1 MGREGD
7 TRGGEGNW
15 RGKFSAGGQR
25 VAALCLALVLGFG
38 CLSVGATAGVAYAA
52 TASRTAYTAEEFE
65 ITQDGVTFSCETT
78 DKGTAEITC
87 IVADD
92 SVTAVSVPS
101 SIEHGGQ
108 TYKVTK
114 LYFSSGIVAKN
125 VEQLTL
131 PDTLEKMYGG
141 NFRRFAKVKELHIP
155 GSIKNFGCSLQNAG
169 SLEKLYFDEGVEE
182 ISANMMVYGCSSLS
196 EIDLPSTLKMISGSG
211 AFEGATALTGIE
223 FPKDVAF
230 SDTITG
236 VFEDCTSLTSVSL
249 PASVTKIPS
258 YMFDGCTS
266 LTSVTAMSEIES
278 IGDGAFRNCS
288 SLTGIDFPG
297 TLTSIGSSAFQ
308 GCTSLVSVPNLSKV
322 TKMGWGAFYECKN
335 LQASVDLSSLQNI
348 PDNAFCYTPVKIV
361 GLCDSLKSI
370 GEWAFI
376 QSNVAV
382 QLPRTLETIGNYAF
396 YYGTL
401 PEQLSIPDSVTSVGT
416 AAFSGVG
423 GVKDVTI
430 GRGLTEIPSGM
441 FEGSTV
447 KKITIENSMDDI
459 KGSENLPFFGV
470 DIVYTRES
478 IDDGVGGTV
487 SDDSTKTLQDLVDE
501 APDGK
506 ETVITLKKHVKLG
519 STLTIPAGKM
529 IKITSDKPY
538 TILAKKS
545 GVSVL
550 VNVAE
555 RASLELSG
563 KASLRGRYNKGAIIS
578 SRGAVVLSDE
588 AVVYDGTTSSDN
600 AGAVDVSGE
609 NASLTMTGGVIEQC
623 ELRHSY
629 CGAVRASS
637 GAHVVMR
644 GGVIRNNGVVTG
656 ATNCYWLT
664 SSGVILWGNA
674 RFDMSG
680 GRIEG
685 NNGYRGSAVLAYG
698 QGKGENQR
706 AKFTMTGG
714 QISGNRSS
722 RLEAAYDPSGAVH
735 IEGNAEF
742 TMTGGEIKNN
752 VVSGKGKGKGGG
764 VCVVDPGC
772 QGGEKGNTAF
782 TMQGGSI
789 SGNSAS
795 AGGGVYTYSNDVTL
809 SAGEIKGNTAWSM
822 GGGVYSEGNEYLG
835 YSTLHIE
842 NALVVDNHAD
852 KQGGG
857 MWFCPTG
864 DAKVY
869 VQDGGLIARNTAGE
883 AGDDFVFTGFK
894 DAKYKLTLAN
904 RAPGGG
910 KVSWYRD
917 GGLFNPEDTYAAT
930 NPEIPRF
937 SPGGD
942 NGEPL
947 SFTDATPNVALK
959 SVMSEDAYNL
969 GGGQTSLT
977 ISGNMA
983 PLGGGIGANGGVV
996 IGKSENIDIP
1006 IKKVWENPRIPHPDE
1021 VKVNL
1026 KNGDTVID
1034 SITLSES
1041 NGWKGSFKGLPK
1053 YSESGSEVRYTVAE
1067 VPVEGYSSK
1076 VTGDAKDGF
1085 TVTNTSTAKVSV
1097 PVEKKWV
1104 GPAAKKATVRLLADG
1119 EDAGQS
1125 IELNESNGW
1134 KGSFKGLPKYSESG
1148 SEVRY
1153 TVAEVPVEG
1162 YSSKVTGDAKDGFTV
1177 TNTVKTGELDV
1188 SKTVVAREGL
1198 AVDADKIFKFVVE
1211 ATDAMGRKVS
1221 GTYGDATFE
1230 DGKATLKLKDGQ
1242 TARITGLPAG
1252 TAYTVTERAAAGYKA
1267 AVNGAEGSK
1276 AEGSIAADQVS
1287 FAAFTNTFD
1296 PAPATASV
1304 PELTKVLAGG
1314 RKPGLQ
1320 EGEFAFELSLADGA
1334 GNVLEGYPIEAK
1346 NDKDGKVSFGELSF
1360 ANPGTYHATVTEK
1373 ASGDVLIEDDAHAYT
1388 FDVTVTQTGA
1398 GLKAEISNER
1408 GKKTFTN
1415 TFTPHD
1421 NTKTVTKADASGAKV
1436 DVDGKPVGVGDTL
1449 TYTIGWANNSVDDR
1463 GAAQA
1468 ADVTVT
1474 DVLPKGVNY
1483 VEGSADGAAYDAATR
1498 TLTWS
1503 LGQQNA
1509 GATGTLSFD
1518 VIVSADAATVDDI
1531 ANTAKVEV
1539 GENESQTNTTH
1550 NGVSREGSLTVKKTV
1565 VGGDSQREF
1574 GFTVALTDGDG
1585 EPVSGTFG
1593 KGEHAVTFADGK
1605 ATFTLKDG
1613 EEKTVAGLPVG
1624 ARYTVAEDAAEGYT
1638 TAVNGAD
1645 GSKVEGAVTE
1655 DGATVA
1661 FTNTYGTATEGRD
1674 VSTAGLFTKT
1684 LKGRDWAEGDS
1695 FQFALAG
1702 EDGAPMPEGSA
1713 DGSKTVSV
1721 TAAGTKAGDRVAF
1734 DFGPIRYT
1742 LDDIKD
1748 AGFAEVG
1755 GKRVRAKTFTYT
1767 VREVRTDDGSAI
1779 AGVAYDGHVA
1789 TMTATV
1795 TDDGSGNLTATT
1807 PAIAEV
1813 SGGDF
1818 VNTYTTEL
1826 DYSARA
1832 GVRLSKTLSGRAMEA
1847 GQFAFTVT
1855 ADAETAAKLGLKTDK
1870 DAYAVAA
1877 ADDGAADLVDLIS
1890 GTAGSDVKFTDA
1902 DADKTY
1908 SFTVTETK
1916 LGGEG
1921 YANDTAPRTVTI
1933 APAYNAA
1940 TGKLTVTTTVAKDG
1954 VEVARSEVSTADGA
1968 TAAPA
1973 PVTVAFENSY
1983 EATGKLGGEGNV
1995 AINATKTLTGRAAAA
2010 GEFSFSVRDARG
2022 DVVATATNRA
2032 SGDGEAAG
2040 LAFSPISYTTGAL
2053 ERMVADGTATRA
2065 ADGSWAIPYTVSEDG
2080 TDRLPAGVTA
2090 AASSFGI
2097 TVKVTDDG
2105 KGGLDVA
2112 VTYPEGSGG
2121 TLSFVNAYSA
2131 GEATVDLAGT
2141 KTLALGQAGLGLTQ
2155 ADIAGKYTFK
2165 IEPLDG
2171 APAPVDA
2178 SGKTVAEA
2186 TNDATG
2192 NVALGR
2198 VTFKQPSDL
2207 DDVEIDGDGLRTKTF
2222 AYRVSESGSVDGVA
2236 NDATATRTFTVRVVE
2251 DTAAGT
2257 LVAKVLPA
2265 EGTPEGKGA
2274 FEFTNTYVVSPTPSS
2289 VTDQIKVSK
2298 KLEGRGLAAGEFEF
2312 QLVEIA
2318 ADGSESVAATGKNAA
2333 DGTVALSPV
2342 TYTAPGAHSYELREV
2357 AGTAGGVT
2365 YDRATYRVRTTV
2377 TDAGNGTL
2385 AVKHELM
2392 DAEGN
2397 AANDTS
2403 VTFTNGYQAAPVTLK
2418 LGAAKVLKGAE
2429 LKAGQ
2434 FGFELKG
2441 RDGKVM
2447 STAKNAADGSVAFD
2461 ALTFKRAGT
2470 YTFTVSEVDDGQ
2482 AHVTYDKAVH
2492 KVVVTVSD
2500 EAADGTKTGYLSAK
2514 VSYEGDAN
2522 MPPISTNSYAEEPG
2536 TPENPGTPGGGSD
2549 GGSDNGSGSGASGDG
2564 SKGGMPDTG
2573 DRSLPAAAL
2582 AVMAGT
2588 GALAAAGGAVLY
2600 RRRR

>member
-1 MGREGD
+1 MERKVFGGGGR
-7 TRGGEGNW
+7 
-15 RGKFSAGGQR
+15 R

-65 ITQDGVTFSCETT
+65 ITQDGVTYSCETT

-87 IVADD
+87 IVAGDG
-92 SVTAVSVPS
+92 VTAVSVPS

-108 TYKVTK
+108 TYKVTD
-114 LYFSSGIVAKN
+114 LYFSSGIVAEN

-131 PDTLEKMYGG
+131 PDTLENVRGWY
-141 NFRRFAKVKELHIP
+141 FRKFVKVKELHIP

-182 ISANMMVYGCSSLS
+182 ISANMMVNGCSSLS
-196 EIDLPSTLKMISGSG
+196 EINLPSTLKMISGSG
-211 AFEGATALTGIE
+211 AFEGATALTSIE

-249 PASVTKIPS
+249 PTSVTKIPS
-258 YMFDGCTS
+258 HMFDGCTS
-266 LTSVTAMSEIES
+266 LTSVTALSEIES

-308 GCTSLVSVPNLSKV
+308 GCASLVSVPNLSKV
-322 TKMGWGAFYECKN
+322 TKMGSGAFRECKN
-335 LQASVDLSSLQNI
+335 LRASVDLSSLQSI
-348 PDNAFCYTPVKIV
+348 PGYAFCYTPVKIV
-361 GLCDSLKSI
+361 GLCDNLKSI
-370 GEWAFI
+370 GDWAFI

-382 QLPRTLETIGNYAF
+382 QLPRTLETIGDYAF

-401 PEQLSIPDSVTSVGT
+401 PEQLSIPDSVTSVGR

-423 GVKDVTI
+423 GVRDVTI
-430 GRGLTEIPSGM
+430 GRGLTKIPLGM
-441 FEGSTV
+441 FDDSTV
-447 KKITIENSMDDI
+447 QKITIENSMDDI
-459 KGSENLPFFGV
+459 TGSENLPSSVV
-470 DIVYTRES
+470 DIVYTREH

-487 SDDSTKTLQDLVDE
+487 SDDSTKTLQELVNE

-538 TILAKKS
+538 TILATKNS

-588 AVVYDGTTSSDN
+588 AVVYDGTTSGDST
-600 AGAVDVSGE
+600 GAVDVSGE

-637 GAHVVMR
+637 GAHVVMK

-656 ATNCYWLT
+656 ATNCFWLT

-698 QGKGENQR
+698 RGKGENQR

-742 TMTGGEIKNN
+742 TMTDGKIENN
-752 VVSGKGKGKGGG
+752 VASGKGKGGG

-772 QGGEKGNTAF
+772 QNSENGNTAF
-782 TMQGGSI
+782 IMQGGSI

-809 SAGEIKGNTAWSM
+809 SAGKIESNTAWSM

-842 NALVVDNHAD
+842 NACVVDNHAD

-869 VQDGGLIARNTAGE
+869 VRDGGLIAKNTADE
-883 AGDDFVFTGFK
+883 AGDDFVFTGAK

-917 GGLFNPEDTYAAT
+917 GGLFNPEGTTAAT

-937 SPGGD
+937 TPDGD

-959 SVMSEDAYNL
+959 SVMSEDVYNL

-977 ISGNMA
+977 ISGNTA

-996 IGKSENIDIP
+996 IGKSESINIP
-1006 IKKVWENPRIPHPDE
+1006 VEKVWENPRIPHPNK

-1041 NGWKGSFKGLPK
+1041 NDWKGVFSSLPQRDA
-1053 YSESGSEVRYTVAE
+1053 SGAVIDYTVAE
-1067 VPVEGYSSK
+1067 DAVEGYSSK
-1076 VTGDAKDGF
+1076 VTGDA
-1085 TVTNTSTAKVSV
+1085 
-1097 PVEKKWV
+1097 EH
-1104 GPAAKKATVRLLADG
+1104 
-1119 EDAGQS
+1119 
-1125 IELNESNGW
+1125 
-1134 KGSFKGLPKYSESG
+1134 
-1148 SEVRY
+1148 
-1153 TVAEVPVEG
+1153 
-1162 YSSKVTGDAKDGFTV
+1162 GFTV

-1188 SKTVVAREGL
+1188 SKAVAAREGL
-1198 AVDADKIFKFVVE
+1198 AVDADKTFEFAVE
-1211 ATDAMGRKVS
+1211 ATDAAGHGVS

-1230 DGKATLKLKDGQ
+1230 GGEATLKLKDGQ
-1242 TARITGLPAG
+1242 MARITGLPAG

-1287 FAAFTNTFD
+1287 SAVFTNTFD
-1296 PAPATASV
+1296 PAPATVSV

-1360 ANPGTYHATVTEK
+1360 TNPGTYHATVTEK

-1388 FDVTVTQTGA
+1388 FDIAVTQTGA

-1421 NTKTVTKADASGAKV
+1421 NTKTVTKANASGAKV
-1436 DVDGKPVGVGDTL
+1436 DVDGKPVGVGDIL

-1503 LGQQNA
+1503 LGEQAA

-1518 VIVSADAATVDDI
+1518 VKVSAEAAVVDDI
-1531 ANTAKVEV
+1531 SNTATVKV

-1550 NGVSREGSLTVKKTV
+1550 NSVSREGSLTVKKTV

-1585 EPVSGTFG
+1585 EPVSGIFG
-1593 KGEHAVTFADGK
+1593 KGEHAVTFTDGK
-1605 ATFTLKDG
+1605 TTFTLKDG
-1613 EEKTVAGLPVG
+1613 GEKAIDGLPVG
-1624 ARYTVAEDAAEGYT
+1624 ARYTVTEDAAEGYT

-1645 GSKVEGAVTE
+1645 GSKAEGAVTE

-1713 DGSKTVSV
+1713 DGSKTVNV
-1721 TAAGTKAGDRVAF
+1721 TAAAGTKAGDRVAF

-1767 VREVRTDDGSAI
+1767 VREVRPDDGSAI
-1779 AGVAYDGHVA
+1779 AGVAYDGHAA
-1789 TMTATV
+1789 TMTVTV

-1807 PAIAEV
+1807 PAIAQA

-1855 ADAETAAKLGLKTDK
+1855 ADAETAAKLGLKTGK

-1877 ADDGAADLVDLIS
+1877 ADDGAADLVDLI
-1890 GTAGSDVKFTDA
+1890 GGIAESDVKFTDA
-1902 DADKTY
+1902 DAGKTY
-1908 SFTVTETK
+1908 SFTVTATK
-1916 LGGEG
+1916 LG
-1921 YANDTAPRTVTI
+1921 
-1933 APAYNAA
+1933 
-1940 TGKLTVTTTVAKDG
+1940 
-1954 VEVARSEVSTADGA
+1954 
-1968 TAAPA
+1968 
-1973 PVTVAFENSY
+1973 
-1983 EATGKLGGEGNV
+1983 
-1995 AINATKTLTGRAAAA
+1995 
-2010 GEFSFSVRDARG
+2010 
-2022 DVVATATNRA
+2022 
-2032 SGDGEAAG
+2032 
-2040 LAFSPISYTTGAL
+2040 
-2053 ERMVADGTATRA
+2053 
-2065 ADGSWAIPYTVSEDG
+2065 
-2080 TDRLPAGVTA
+2080 
-2090 AASSFGI
+2090 
-2097 TVKVTDDG
+2097 
-2105 KGGLDVA
+2105 
-2112 VTYPEGSGG
+2112 
-2121 TLSFVNAYSA
+2121 
-2131 GEATVDLAGT
+2131 
-2141 KTLALGQAGLGLTQ
+2141 
-2155 ADIAGKYTFK
+2155 
-2165 IEPLDG
+2165 
-2171 APAPVDA
+2171 
-2178 SGKTVAEA
+2178 
-2186 TNDATG
+2186 
-2192 NVALGR
+2192 
-2198 VTFKQPSDL
+2198 
-2207 DDVEIDGDGLRTKTF
+2207 
-2222 AYRVSESGSVDGVA
+2222 
-2236 NDATATRTFTVRVVE
+2236 
-2251 DTAAGT
+2251 
-2257 LVAKVLPA
+2257 
-2265 EGTPEGKGA
+2265 
-2274 FEFTNTYVVSPTPSS
+2274 
-2289 VTDQIKVSK
+2289 
-2298 KLEGRGLAAGEFEF
+2298 
-2312 QLVEIA
+2312 
-2318 ADGSESVAATGKNAA
+2318 
-2333 DGTVALSPV
+2333 
-2342 TYTAPGAHSYELREV
+2342 AH
-2357 AGTAGGVT
+2357 
-2365 YDRATYRVRTTV
+2365 
-2377 TDAGNGTL
+2377 
-2385 AVKHELM
+2385 
-2392 DAEGN
+2392 
-2397 AANDTS
+2397 
-2403 VTFTNGYQAAPVTLK
+2403 
-2418 LGAAKVLKGAE
+2418 
-2429 LKAGQ
+2429 
-2434 FGFELKG
+2434 
-2441 RDGKVM
+2441 
-2447 STAKNAADGSVAFD
+2447 
-2461 ALTFKRAGT
+2461 
-2470 YTFTVSEVDDGQ
+2470 
-2482 AHVTYDKAVH
+2482 
-2492 KVVVTVSD
+2492 
-2500 EAADGTKTGYLSAK
+2500 
-2514 VSYEGDAN
+2514 
-2522 MPPISTNSYAEEPG
+2522 
-2536 TPENPGTPGGGSD
+2536 
-2549 GGSDNGSGSGASGDG
+2549 
-2564 SKGGMPDTG
+2564 
-2573 DRSLPAAAL
+2573 
-2582 AVMAGT
+2582 
-2588 GALAAAGGAVLY
+2588 
-2600 RRRR
+2600 

>member
-1 MGREGD
+1 MERKVFG
-7 TRGGEGNW
+7 
-15 RGKFSAGGQR
+15 GGQR
-25 VAALCLALVLGFG
+25 VVALCLALVLGFG

-52 TASRTAYTAEEFE
+52 TESRAAYTAEEFE
-65 ITQDGVTFSCETT
+65 ITQDGVTYSCETT

-92 SVTAVSVPS
+92 SVTVVSVPS

-114 LYFSSGIVAKN
+114 LYFSSGIVAEN

-131 PDTLEKMYGG
+131 PDTLENVRGWY
-141 NFRRFAKVKELHIP
+141 FRKFVKVKELHIP

-182 ISANMMVYGCSSLS
+182 ISANMMVNGCSSLS
-196 EIDLPSTLKMISGSG
+196 EINLPSTLKMISGSG
-211 AFEGATALTGIE
+211 AFEGATALTSIE

-258 YMFDGCTS
+258 HMFDGCTS
-266 LTSVTAMSEIES
+266 LTSVTALSEIES

-308 GCTSLVSVPNLSKV
+308 GCASLVSVPNLSKV

-348 PDNAFCYTPVKIV
+348 PGYAFCYTPVKIA

-370 GEWAFI
+370 GDWAFI
-376 QSNVAV
+376 WSNVAV
-382 QLPRTLETIGNYAF
+382 QFPETLEKIGNYAF
-396 YYGTL
+396 FSGTL

-416 AAFSGVG
+416 AAFSGVD

-430 GRGLTEIPSGM
+430 GRGLTKIPLDM
-441 FEGSTV
+441 FDGSTV
-447 KKITIENSMDDI
+447 QKITIENSRDDI
-459 KGSENLPFFGV
+459 TDSENLPSSGV

-478 IDDGVGGTV
+478 IDDGVGDTV
-487 SDDSTKTLQDLVDE
+487 SNDSTKTLQELVSE
-501 APDGK
+501 APNGK
-506 ETVITLKKHVKLG
+506 ETVIKLEKHVKLG
-519 STLTIPAGKM
+519 STLTIPARKM
-529 IKITSDKPY
+529 IKITSDEPY

-545 GVSVL
+545 GFSVL

-555 RASLELSG
+555 GASLELSG
-563 KASLRGRYNKGAIIS
+563 KVSLSGRYNKGAIIS

-588 AVVYDGTTSSDN
+588 AVVCDGAANTVNT
-600 AGAVDVSGE
+600 GVIDVSGDK
-609 NASLTMTGGVIEQC
+609 ASLTMTGGVIEQC
-623 ELRHSY
+623 ELKDAY
-629 CGAVRASS
+629 CGAVHAKD
-637 GAHVVMR
+637 GAHVVMK
-644 GGVIRNNGVVTG
+644 GGVIRKNHVSFSTDGDGNYLSSTGIMLMGDAHLEMSNGSIEDNAGYQGGAVVM
-656 ATNCYWLT
+656 Y
-664 SSGVILWGNA
+664 SEA
-674 RFDMSG
+674 R
-680 GRIEG
+680 
-685 NNGYRGSAVLAYG
+685 
-698 QGKGENQR
+698 NQR
-706 AKFTMTGG
+706 ASFEMTGG
-714 QISGNRSS
+714 QLVRNRGYKLGNRT
-722 RLEAAYDPSGAVH
+722 PSGAVH
-735 IEGNAEF
+735 VEGNAEF
-742 TMTGGEIKNN
+742 TLKGGKIEDNIAY
-752 VVSGKGKGKGGG
+752 SDGKGGG
-764 VCVVDPGC
+764 VCVVDRGLQ
-772 QGGEKGNTAF
+772 QGGRDRTAF
-782 TMQGGSI
+782 TMKGGSV

-795 AGGGVYTYSNDVTL
+795 AGGGVYTYSDDVIL
-809 SAGEIKGNTAWSM
+809 SAGEIKDNAARNM
-822 GGGVYSEGNEYLG
+822 GGGVYSEGNEYLV

-842 NALVVDNHAD
+842 NALVVDNHAK

-869 VQDGGLIARNTAGE
+869 VQNGGLIARNSADE
-883 AGDDFVFTGFK
+883 AGDDLVFTGFK

-917 GGLFNPEDTYAAT
+917 GGLFNPEGTYAKT
-930 NPEIPRF
+930 NTEIPRF
-937 SPGGD
+937 SPGGG

-959 SVMSEDAYNL
+959 SVMSEDVYNL
-969 GGGQTSLT
+969 GRGQTSLT
-977 ISGNMA
+977 ISGNTA
-983 PLGGGIGANGGVV
+983 ERGGGIGANGGVI

-1006 IKKVWENPRIPHPDE
+1006 IKKVWENPRIPHPNK

-1041 NGWKGSFKGLPK
+1041 DGWEGAFSNLPQR
-1053 YSESGSEVRYTVAE
+1053 EASGSVIAYTVAE
-1067 VPVEGYSSK
+1067 DPVEGYGSK
-1076 VTGDAKDGF
+1076 VTGDAERGF

-1104 GPAAKKATVRLLADG
+1104 GPAAAKATVRLLADG
-1119 EDAGQS
+1119 KDTGESA
-1125 IELNESNGW
+1125 ELSKSNSW
-1134 KGSFKGLPKYSESG
+1134 KHSFEGLAKYSRSG
-1148 SEVRY
+1148 SVIAY
-1153 TVAEVPVEG
+1153 TVAEDPVEG

-1211 ATDAMGRKVS
+1211 ATDAAGHGVS

-1230 DGKATLKLKDGQ
+1230 GGEATLKLKDGQ
-1242 TARITGLPAG
+1242 MARITGLPAG

-1287 FAAFTNTFD
+1287 SAVFTNTFD
-1296 PAPATASV
+1296 PAPATVSV

-1360 ANPGTYHATVTEK
+1360 TNPGTYHATVTEK

-1388 FDVTVTQTGA
+1388 FDIAVTQTGA

-1421 NTKTVTKADASGAKV
+1421 NTKTVTKANASGAKV
-1436 DVDGKPVGVGDTL
+1436 DVDGKPVGVGDIL

-1503 LGQQNA
+1503 LGEQAA

-1518 VIVSADAATVDDI
+1518 VKVSAEAAVVDDI
-1531 ANTAKVEV
+1531 SNTATVKV

-1550 NGVSREGSLTVKKTV
+1550 NSVSREGSLTVKKTV

-1585 EPVSGTFG
+1585 EPVSGIFG
-1593 KGEHAVTFADGK
+1593 KGEHAVTFTDGK
-1605 ATFTLKDG
+1605 TTFTLKDG
-1613 EEKTVAGLPVG
+1613 GEKAIDGLPVG
-1624 ARYTVAEDAAEGYT
+1624 ARYTVTEDAAEGYT
-1638 TAVNGAD
+1638 TTVNGAD
-1645 GSKVEGAVTE
+1645 GSKAEGAVTE

-1721 TAAGTKAGDRVAF
+1721 TAAAGSKAGDRVAF

-1767 VREVRTDDGSAI
+1767 VREVRPDDGSAI
-1779 AGVAYDGHVA
+1779 AGVAYDGHAA
-1789 TMTATV
+1789 TMTVTV

-1807 PAIAEV
+1807 PAIAQA

-1855 ADAETAAKLGLKTDK
+1855 ADAETAAKLGLKTGK

-1877 ADDGAADLVDLIS
+1877 ADDGAADLVDLI
-1890 GTAGSDVKFTDA
+1890 GGIAESDVKFTDA
-1902 DADKTY
+1902 DAGKTY

-1921 YANDTAPRTVTI
+1921 YTNDTAPRTVTI
-1933 APAYNAA
+1933 APGYDAA

-1954 VEVARSEVSTADGA
+1954 VEVARSEVSTADDA
-1968 TAAPA
+1968 TATPA
-1973 PVTVAFENSY
+1973 FVTVAFENSY
-1983 EATGKLGGEGNV
+1983 EATGMLGGEGGA

-2022 DVVATATNRA
+2022 NVVATATNQA

-2040 LAFSPISYTTGAL
+2040 LAFSPIAYTTDAL
-2053 ERMVADGTATRA
+2053 ERMAGDGTATKA
-2065 ADGSWAIPYTVSEDG
+2065 ADGSWVIPYTVSEDG

-2090 AASSFGI
+2090 AVSSFGI
-2097 TVKVTDDG
+2097 TVKVTDNG

-2112 VTYPEGSGG
+2112 VTYPEGSDS

-2131 GEATVDLAGT
+2131 GEARVDLAGT
-2141 KTLALGQAGLGLTQ
+2141 KTLALSQAGLGLTQ

-2171 APAPVDA
+2171 APAPIDA
-2178 SGKTVAEA
+2178 SGKTVTEA
-2186 TNDATG
+2186 ANDAAG
-2192 NVALGR
+2192 NVALGH

-2207 DDVEIDGDGLRTKTF
+2207 DDVEIDGGGLRTKTF
-2222 AYRVSESGSVDGVA
+2222 TYRVSESGSVDGVV
-2236 NDATATRTFTVRVVE
+2236 NDATATRTFMVRVVE

-2265 EGTPEGKGA
+2265 EGTPEGRGA
-2274 FEFTNTYVVSPTPSS
+2274 FEFTNTYGVNPTPSS

-2298 KLEGRGLAAGEFEF
+2298 KLEGRDLAEGEFEF

-2318 ADGSESVAATGKNAA
+2318 ADGSESVVATGKNAA

-2342 TYTAPGAHSYELREV
+2342 TYTAPGTHGYELREV

-2365 YDRATYRVRTTV
+2365 YDKTTYRVRTTV
-2377 TDAGNGTL
+2377 TDAKNGTL

-2397 AANDTS
+2397 PTGDDS
-2403 VTFTNGYQAAPVTLK
+2403 VTFTNGYEAAPVTLR

-2447 STAKNAADGSVAFD
+2447 STAKNTADGSVVFD

-2492 KVVVTVSD
+2492 KIVVTVSD
-2500 EAADGTKTGYLSAK
+2500 EAAGGTKTGYLSAK

-2522 MPPISTNSYAEEPG
+2522 MPPVFTNSYVEEPG
-2536 TPENPGTPGGGSD
+2536 TPENPENPGTSGGGSG
-2549 GGSDNGSGSGASGDG
+2549 GGSDNGSGGGSGGDG

-2573 DRSLPAAAL
+2573 DRSLPVEALGAMAGIGAL
-2582 AVMAGT
+2582 AV
-2588 GALAAAGGAVLY
+2588 AGGAVLY
-2600 RRRR
+2600 RKRR